1 MLRTLLTFACMTAA
15 QWLPAQPRSELEP
28 ETALQRRGRTSL
40 LTASAVDQ
48 ATEPRLLDAL
58 DRDVL
63 IVPHRGIHAE
73 RPPVL
78 LVHGLNGAPRDLA
91 DVADRLD
98 QAGRQVLLVL
108 YRDRERTTSESGT
121 ALADAMVRLREEHY
135 PEGTPLDIVAHSMG
149 GIVARAALNTL
160 QDPDWRGGGGR
171 HRAPTPRAG
180 FGPIRLR
187 AIDTPWDGFAQE
199 PRVALPLLPLMRM
212 VFGAFGWA
220 GAWEMRANS
229 KTLQRLFDPILE
241 QVDIRTFS
249 VKKHR
254 PGTLRSLPEIEVCER
269 RALVRFVLEGTLPET
284 PRLRNAA
291 RSLAQ
296 DSRFGEFQGQLREAF
311 ASCSRCDRAEQF
323 SRSYD
328 EVMPRPV
335 GSHTS
340 ILVDGRF
347 VNALVADLAVPTASD
362 QPDRRWAARAGYG
375 SQTLSR
381 GPSTGTGARA
391 APASAS
397 APLRVP

>member
-28 ETALQRRGRTSL
+28 GSRAALQRLGHTPL
-40 LTASAVDQ
+40 LIASAVDQ
-48 ATEPRLLDAL
+48 ATESRLLDAQ

-91 DVADRLD
+91 GMADRLD
-98 QAGRQVLLVL
+98 AAGRQVLLVL
-108 YRDRERTTSESGT
+108 YRDRERTTSESGA

-160 QDPDWRGGGGR
+160 QDPAWRGGDGR
-171 HRAPTPRAG
+171 HRSRAPRAG
-180 FGPIRLR
+180 FGPVRLR
-187 AIDTPWDGFAQE
+187 AIDTPWDGFSRE
-199 PRVALPLLPLMRM
+199 PRVVVPLLPLMSVLFRSL
-212 VFGAFGWA
+212 GWA

-229 KTLQRLFDPILE
+229 KTLQRLFDPTLE
-241 QVDIRTFS
+241 QVDIRSFS
-249 VKKHR
+249 VKKLR
-254 PGTLRSLPEIEVCER
+254 PGATRSLPEIEVCER
-269 RALVRFVLEGTLPET
+269 RALVRFVLDGTLPET

-296 DSRFGEFQGQLREAF
+296 DSRFGQFQGQLREAF
-311 ASCSRCDRAEQF
+311 DSCFRCDRAVQF

-328 EVMPRPV
+328 EVMPRPL
-335 GSHTS
+335 GTHTS

-347 VNALVADLAVPTASD
+347 VDALVADLAVPGASD
-362 QPDRRWAARAGYG
+362 
-375 SQTLSR
+375 
-381 GPSTGTGARA
+381 
-391 APASAS
+391 
-397 APLRVP
+397 